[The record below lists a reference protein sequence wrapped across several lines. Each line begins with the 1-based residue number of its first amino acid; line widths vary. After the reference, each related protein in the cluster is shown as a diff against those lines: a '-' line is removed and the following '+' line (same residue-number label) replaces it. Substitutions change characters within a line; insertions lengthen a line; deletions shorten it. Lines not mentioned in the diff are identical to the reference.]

1 MSINDPQLIE
11 AFEIFDSI
19 HQKDPNQKIVGGQHV
34 SCSVLYH
41 HKLSEWLDRI
51 VNNPSVPLRLAARS
65 QHIQRWLIP
74 RSTYPMNK
82 SGYRKW
88 RTRLNQFHA
97 KTAADVLR
105 QLNYDEYTVSRVQQ
119 ILRKERLKIDSEVQH
134 LEDAICLVF
143 LELQL
148 EEFSKQHPKEKLV
161 NILRKT
167 WNKMSSLGHQ
177 LALKLNLSD
186 NLQNLLKEA
195 ISKP

>member
-1 MSINDPQLIE
+1 MPINDPQLIK

-19 HQKDPNQKIVGGQHV
+19 HQKDPNQEIVGGQYV
-34 SCSVLYH
+34 AYSVLYH

-51 VNNPSVPLRLAARS
+51 VMNPSVPLRLAARS
-65 QHIQRWLIP
+65 QHVQRWQIP
-74 RSTYPMNK
+74 RSSYPMNK
-82 SGYRKW
+82 SGYRNW
-88 RTRLNQFHA
+88 RTQLNQFHA
-97 KTAADVLR
+97 KTAAEVLR
-105 QLNYDEYTVSRVQQ
+105 QVNYDEYTVSRVQQ

-148 EEFSKQHPKEKLV
+148 EEFSKKHPKEKLV

-177 LALKLNLSD
+177 LALNLDLSD
-186 NLQNLLKEA
+186 DLQHLLKEA
-195 ISKP
+195 ISKR